1 VVTAHHTNRRAGA
14 QPGTIVGMNSLVHV
28 APVDAHNRAAVL
40 ALRVDPEQRQFVGD
54 MADMLA
60 DAEVSANSE
69 PMAILRGDTVVG
81 YYRVERKASAVTGR
95 TDEVPSLGL
104 RSFLVDTAHQGHGI
118 GTAAIEALCADLG
131 RRHPDRR
138 RLVLTV
144 NLINT
149 AARRVYLRTGF
160 EDSGELYHG
169 GRAGPQ
175 HLLWRPLTPTER
187 T

>member
-1 VVTAHHTNRRAGA
+1 MTAHHTNRRPGA
-14 QPGTIVGMNSLVHV
+14 QPGTIRDMNTLVHV

-40 ALRVDPEQRQFVGD
+40 GLRVDPGQRAFVGEI
-54 MADMLA
+54 ADMLA
-60 DAEVSANSE
+60 DAEISANSE

-81 YYRVERKASAVTGR
+81 YYRIERRASAVTGR
-95 TDEVPSLGL
+95 ADVVPSLGL
-104 RSFLVDTAHQGHGI
+104 RSFMVDAAHQGDGI
-118 GTAAIEALCADLG
+118 GTAAIAALCADLG

-144 NLINT
+144 NQAN
-149 AARRVYLRTGF
+149 AVARRVYLRTGF

-175 HLLWRPLTPTER
+175 HLLWRPLPSTER
-187 T
+187 A